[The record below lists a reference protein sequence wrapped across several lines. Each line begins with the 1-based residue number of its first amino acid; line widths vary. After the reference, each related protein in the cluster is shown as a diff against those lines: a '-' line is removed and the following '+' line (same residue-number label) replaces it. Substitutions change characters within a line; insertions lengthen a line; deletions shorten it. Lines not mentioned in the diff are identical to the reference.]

1 MRLSLPTLAV
11 VLVCAACPLPAAAAD
26 KAETAPGPETAD
38 SLYNQGNDAYDR
50 GDLSLAFELY
60 TGAFKLRKSYDVAR
74 NLGLVELKL
83 GRIKDAIGHLQYS
96 LSLYPSNRADTK
108 KQVIEWLEQATTQVG
123 KLRLHVSPE
132 SADCRLNG
140 APVTRE
146 EREEDMLADPGEVKI
161 ECRAPGR
168 RTEKRTVTVQK
179 GARAEVTI
187 QLAPDASGP
196 GGGPGPEAPAGS
208 RTVLLWSGSAAAVT
222 GLGVGAAMGVVSLVK
237 AAEADGMLAKLKS
250 DTGRASPC
258 LAPKAD
264 ACDELYAL
272 RREQDAFGNAAF
284 WMLVVGGVA
293 GAGTFAYG
301 FVTAPKNGA
310 PPAPKVAFTPVVAP
324 GVTGVVLLGSF

>member
-1 MRLSLPTLAV
+1 MRLSLPALAV
-11 VLVCAACPLPAAAAD
+11 ALVCAARPLPAAAAE
-26 KAETAPGPETAD
+26 KTEAAPGPETAD

-96 LSLYPSNRADTK
+96 LALYPSNRADTK

-146 EREEDMLADPGEVKI
+146 EREDDLLADPGEVKI

-179 GARAEVTI
+179 GGRAEETI
-187 QLAPDASGP
+187 QLAPDA
-196 GGGPGPEAPAGS
+196 GGPGVGASTPAAGS

-237 AAEADGMLAKLKS
+237 AGEADGVLAKLKS
-250 DTGRASPC
+250 DTGRGSPC

-264 ACDELYAL
+264 GCDDLYAL

-284 WMLVVGGVA
+284 WMLVAGGVA
-293 GAGTFAYG
+293 SAGTTAYG
-301 FVTAPKNGA
+301 FVTQPKNAA
-310 PPAPKVAFTPVVAP
+310 PPALKVALTPVVAP
-324 GVTGVVLLGSF
+324 GLTGVVLLGSF